1 MGESSPCLVRSFSQ
15 PSPTSSEDKKG
26 NNPLQRALTTSVSF
40 GRFMSESLDWEKWSS
55 FTQNRHLEEVE
66 RYSKPGSVAEKKA
79 YFEAHFKRRRAAAL
93 LEQQIAEANDL
104 SETNSEN
111 KVEDN
116 INVVTE
122 KNTKEEEEI
131 QNNDPVFPVAQSG
144 SCDENPVEL
153 TNHLENNKF
162 VDDIVSKKVDT
173 DDSATEKSASSSVK
187 KIPSVKPIIMPVQ
200 LKNSEKT
207 PHSKSNVKDLSN
219 KRRSYTTSLHMS
231 INFASCS
238 GETRKVESPIM
249 TKIAN
254 ATLVRAPAKKY
265 KNNLPPQ
272 TSTRASVNGILN
284 PHSAI
289 PPTENKRTII
299 ADGNSIS
306 RSRTVDAKV
315 QSPCTKSTNYSKSSS
330 TFGSKPRLPS
340 VSSSFTLKSEERAE
354 KRREFFQ
361 KLEQKSKPKDTEKQQ
376 QLLHAKSQVRRSYS
390 NGLRNSIASKATKD
404 GEAPTKVELPTN
416 LTKKI
421 PSARPK
427 IEERAALKV
436 QDNDTRPRWN
446 LSVKPLQGTKDI
458 TLKNSRPP
466 NYSAKFSSKK
476 SSNENSSPNIQ
487 QL

>member
-15 PSPTSSEDKKG
+15 PSPTSSEEKKG

-93 LEQQIAEANDL
+93 LEQQIAESNDL

-122 KNTKEEEEI
+122 KNAKEE
-131 QNNDPVFPVAQSG
+131 NG
-144 SCDENPVEL
+144 SCDASEEIISENPVEL
-153 TNHLENNKF
+153 TNLLENNGF
-162 VDDIVSKKVDT
+162 VDDIVSKKEDK

-187 KIPSVKPIIMPVQ
+187 KITSVKPIIMPVQ

-207 PHSKSNVKDLSN
+207 PHSKSNVKDSSN

-238 GETRKVESPIM
+238 GETRKVESPIVP
-249 TKIAN
+249 KIAN

-265 KNNLPPQ
+265 KNNLLPQ
-272 TSTRASVNGILN
+272 TSTRASVNGILK
-284 PHSAI
+284 PHSAL

-299 ADGNSIS
+299 ADGNSIL

-361 KLEQKSKPKDTEKQQ
+361 KLEQKPKPKDTEKQQ

-404 GEAPTKVELPTN
+404 AEAPTKIELPSN

-421 PSARPK
+421 PSVRPK

-446 LSVKPLQGTKDI
+446 LSVKPLQGTKDF

-476 SSNENSSPNIQ
+476 SSNENSSPNIP